1 MEESKNLEQSSD
13 KSNEKLH
20 IFDVISSYEN
30 TVTRPLKFGEL
41 CLILTRFQI
50 MLEEE
55 PNRYTIEEFIQQED
69 FRRDMFS

>member
-30 TVTRPLKFGEL
+30 KVTRPLKFGEL